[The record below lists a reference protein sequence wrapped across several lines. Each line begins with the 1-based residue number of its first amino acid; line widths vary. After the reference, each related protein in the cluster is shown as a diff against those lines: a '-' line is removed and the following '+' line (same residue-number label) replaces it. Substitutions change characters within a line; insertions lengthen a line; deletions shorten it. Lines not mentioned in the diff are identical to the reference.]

1 MRVRWAISLEETMTS
16 PSFQNTFRKAIL
28 CASESDV
35 DQQKQFRF
43 KEDALACLIGRLMP
57 RKAAVNHTSKSWSS
71 LEFVRN
77 EKGKPSLVN
86 SSNFEYNVSHH
97 GDLVVLATGESRIG
111 SSKTKMYRL
120 ETENRVS
127 GIDVM
132 RVNEARRDTAAEQM
146 DTLNR
151 HFSEEEI
158 ESVKGG
164 DKSEEKRWH
173 AFYRI
178 WCLKESI
185 LKATGVGLPDGLHN
199 HTFQIDPNY
208 DHKPGKEIPLYL
220 YSIYHKV
227 PLPGNTT
234 TSSLYFHRSTPQ
246 PQWIFEESFIGEK
259 HCVSV
264 ASEQQT
270 SSEEHFTPFEM
281 TSLEEILEDAD
292 FINITADADEELD
305 VFMDKPNK
313 PF

>member
-111 SSKTKMYRL
+111 
-120 ETENRVS
+120 
-127 GIDVM
+127 IDVM

-208 DHKPGKEIPLYL
+208 DHKPG
-220 YSIYHKV
+220 
-227 PLPGNTT
+227 NTT

-270 SSEEHFTPFEM
+270 SSEENFTPFEM